1 MKMAGTIAPMRSF
14 SAFANH
20 RDTEE
25 NLEETPFEL
34 SKESHEAIQALMH
47 KYPDNYKASAV
58 IPALFIAQKQNNN
71 FLPLSAMHK
80 VAKMLEMTPM

>member
-1 MKMAGTIAPMRSF
+1 MFKLSQQLLTKRAFMPRMQLVKPITSMRTF

-34 SKESHEAIQALMH
+34 TNESHEAIKALMH
-47 KYPDNYKASAV
+47 KYPDNYKASVV
-58 IPALFIAQKQNNN
+58 IPALFIA
-71 FLPLSAMHK
+71 
-80 VAKMLEMTPM
+80 